1 MCRKKIKKEEVRDR
15 KKVGRGEE
23 SREIKSKRTAE
34 RDRGKGGKDQ
44 LKNDARGAKL
54 LDIWIAR

>member
-1 MCRKKIKKEEVRDR
+1 MCRKRIKKEEVRDR

-34 RDRGKGGKDQ
+34 RGKDQ